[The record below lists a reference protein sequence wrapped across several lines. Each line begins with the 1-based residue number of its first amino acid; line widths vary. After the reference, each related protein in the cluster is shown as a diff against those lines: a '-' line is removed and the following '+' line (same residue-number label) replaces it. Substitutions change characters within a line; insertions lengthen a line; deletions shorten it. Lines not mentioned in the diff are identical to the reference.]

1 MLSPNPNVTALWDVH
16 LPDGVH
22 EIEFEHETTSGR
34 RVIRID
40 NKEIMRKEWMFKL
53 VGSEKFNIGK
63 DKQHRCVISIDPL
76 GGFSYQYSLQI
87 DGKPYKTFLDNQTKV
102 MKTWIL
108 PVEGVMYR
116 IVLEKDTLDVWVNG
130 QKAEV
135 AAEFVDD
142 GTETHF
148 TLGNQPAHIL
158 AISSGQ
164 RRKGILHKLIMNDN
178 EIPEYF
184 E

>member
-1 MLSPNPNVTALWDVH
+1 
-16 LPDGVH
+16 
-22 EIEFEHETTSGR
+22 
-34 RVIRID
+34 
-40 NKEIMRKEWMFKL
+40 
-53 VGSEKFNIGK
+53 
-63 DKQHRCVISIDPL
+63 
-76 GGFSYQYSLQI
+76 
-87 DGKPYKTFLDNQTKV
+87 
-102 MKTWIL
+102 
-108 PVEGVMYR
+108 MYR

-135 AAEFVDD
+135 AAEFVVRWIFMFGFTRQIRIKVKNNNDYHLCIPFQDD

-184 E
+184 EWFDELFKYYNQSCDKNQNFKLEK